1 MAAIVGCS
9 STATKPPSLTDI
21 DVEDNS
27 LSTEERLSH
36 IDAFI
41 AAQAFSDANE
51 HLQMLIP
58 NQLSDSQY
66 TDYLLYRT
74 AIAIARNDIEQA
86 QSDLNVLA
94 DKEKNLRQERY
105 AGLLKAQLL
114 EAQHEYLSA
123 ARERDFIAEL
133 LSEAQYDSN
142 HEQLWQDLLMLSEPQ
157 LNHWKQTLPAGRFQ
171 QWVQLALASKQSN
184 IVIDEQLQAVNR
196 WRFDHPQHPASKQL
210 PGGLGMLAKLANE
223 RPQRIALLLPLTG
236 PRKKAGNAIRDGFMA
251 AYFDAMQK
259 NHPLPNI
266 QLIDSNGQSLS
277 ESYQQAHAA
286 QAQWV
291 VGPVAKKH
299 VLQLNDHG
307 LPALQPT
314 TPTGTDLA
322 IHTETNPA
330 GTNHTETSNAETTNA
345 PSGTQA
351 DPQSSTETN
360 TLASAD
366 DTPTTPQDGNIFEEN
381 PASQG
386 ANTHSSPSDKL
397 SLPTLALNYANLAN
411 DSSAPEHS
419 GNNNLFQFGLAGEDE
434 AIQIAHLAWQEGR
447 RNVLILAPA
456 GAWGER
462 ITEAFEQHWLA
473 LGGRIGEKRLYPRRT
488 DYSPDIRALLN
499 VDDSRKRFKAV
510 RQALGESIDF
520 EPRRR
525 QDIDW
530 VFMVSLPKQGRLIK
544 PTLAFNFAGDLP
556 VYATSHVY
564 TGQENT
570 TKDRDLNNIRF
581 CDIPWVLAPN
591 DIANT
596 VANAVPKQGIYSRLY
611 ALGVDAYRV
620 LPRLP
625 QLQRYPSSKL
635 YGSTG
640 ELMLDTNQ
648 RIRRSGV
655 CARFA
660 AGKPKLIQ
668 EPTLA
673 KTP

>member
-1 MAAIVGCS
+1 MAVIAGCS
-9 STATKPPSLTDI
+9 STATKPSSLTDI
-21 DVEDNS
+21 DVEDTS
-27 LSTEERLSH
+27 LSIEERLSH
-36 IDAFI
+36 IDALI
-41 AAQAFSDANE
+41 AAQAFSDADE
-51 HLQMLIP
+51 YLQMLIP

-86 QSDLNVLA
+86 QNDLNVLA
-94 DKEKNLRQERY
+94 DKEKNLHQERH

-114 EAQHEYLSA
+114 EAQHAYLSA

-157 LNHWKQTLPAGRFQ
+157 LNHWRQTLPAGRFQ

-210 PGGLGMLAKLANE
+210 PGGLGMLAELASE

-277 ESYQQAHAA
+277 DSYQQAHDA

-307 LPALQPT
+307 LPALQT
-314 TPTGTDLA
+314 ATPTNADLA
-322 IHTETNPA
+322 APTET
-330 GTNHTETSNAETTNA
+330 AETANTEANIDNTEVATPTNA
-345 PSGTQA
+345 QANTQA
-351 DPQSSTETN
+351 DVQASTGDALAAPQD
-360 TLASAD
+360 D
-366 DTPTTPQDGNIFEEN
+366 DTHPN
-381 PASQG
+381 G
-386 ANTHSSPSDKL
+386 ALP
-397 SLPTLALNYANLAN
+397 LPTLALNYANLAN
-411 DSSAPEHS
+411 DSANSEHS
-419 GNNNLFQFGLAGEDE
+419 GSRDLFQFGLAGEDE

-456 GAWGER
+456 GSWGER

-473 LGGRIGEKRLYPRRT
+473 LGGHIGEKRLYPRRT
-488 DYSPDIRALLN
+488 DYSPDIRAILN

-510 RQALGESIDF
+510 REALGEPIDF

-564 TGQENT
+564 TGQQNT

-581 CDIPWVLAPN
+581 CDLPWVLAPN

-596 VANAVPKQGIYSRLY
+596 VSKAVPKQGVYSRLY

-660 AGKPKLIQ
+660 AGKPRLIQ
-668 EPTLA
+668 KSALA